1 MIKKYK
7 SLQEADNNWV
17 LSPQKDYY
25 DKIND
30 FFVMIEKLSGFKVKR
45 GIQKIKNPF
54 DSLPNTSKP

>member
-7 SLQEADNNWV
+7 NFKEADNNWI

-30 FFVMIEKLSGFKVKR
+30 FFVMVEKLSGFKVQR

-54 DSLPNTSKP
+54 NNFSEISK